1 MAHVRARQEVQ
12 SAAQAADHKIPRG
25 RGHFSST
32 TNKVL
37 DILEPE
43 LVELRVAAGDRIT
56 VVNGCSTIDEMMQQI
71 KEGTHLRMCI
81 EFCVEERAR
90 ATVRVRE
97 EAQQEERARAATPA
111 EITEEETKEDVE
123 RETPGKCARNDNWEP
138 SLSRDT
144 CRKWVRVALKE
155 GWFCEVEPW
164 GSLYDQRQHARG

>member
-1 MAHVRARQEVQ
+1 MNRGRRAAHPTTLGKC
-12 SAAQAADHKIPRG
+12 STTRG

-90 ATVRVRE
+90 ATV
-97 EAQQEERARAATPA
+97 
-111 EITEEETKEDVE
+111 
-123 RETPGKCARNDNWEP
+123 
-138 SLSRDT
+138 
-144 CRKWVRVALKE
+144 LKE